1 MNKKNTINLMK
12 KMVQNHS
19 SLFGLIVLVFIA
31 SLINENFFNVLNL
44 SNILRQASMIG
55 VVAIGMTFVIII
67 GGIDLS
73 VGATVALTAMFATL
87 LSESNIV
94 VIVLVPVIAGALI
107 GLLNGTMISSFK
119 VQPFI
124 ATLSIM
130 LLVRGLAFVVSDG
143 ESLTGNFDLAVSG
156 LARLKYF
163 GVPVFGLIF
172 IGLALLTGILLS
184 KTSFGN
190 KIYAVG
196 GNKEAARMMGVNV
209 SLITILA
216 YVLCGAFSGFAGFL
230 TSIRTGSAL
239 PYSAEGWEMTAIAAV
254 VIGGARLS
262 GGVGRISGTVFGILI
277 FQVIA
282 NSINLQGT
290 LAYWYVW
297 FVTGIL
303 LLIVILLQKRMEK
316 SVFRKGIDTDSLN

>member
-1 MNKKNTINLMK
+1 MMNEKNTINLIK
-12 KMVQNHS
+12 KTVQNHS

-55 VVAIGMTFVIII
+55 VVAIGMTFVILI

-94 VIVLVPVIAGALI
+94 IIILVPVIAGALI

-143 ESLTGNFDLAVSG
+143 ESLTGNFDSAVSG
-156 LARLKYF
+156 LARLKYL

-172 IGLALLTGILLS
+172 IGIALVTGIFLS

-209 SLITILA
+209 SLITIVA
-216 YVLCGAFSGFAGFL
+216 YVICGAFSGFAGFL

-262 GGVGRISGTVFGILI
+262 GGVGKISGTVFGILI

-316 SVFRKGIDTDSLN
+316 GVLKK

>member
-1 MNKKNTINLMK
+1 MNEKNTINLIK
-12 KMVQNHS
+12 KTVQNHS

-55 VVAIGMTFVIII
+55 VVAIGMTFVILI

-94 VIVLVPVIAGALI
+94 IIILVPVIAGALI

-143 ESLTGNFDLAVSG
+143 ESLTGNFDSAVSG
-156 LARLKYF
+156 LARLKYL

-172 IGLALLTGILLS
+172 IGIALVTGIFLS

-209 SLITILA
+209 SLITIVA
-216 YVLCGAFSGFAGFL
+216 YVICGAFSGFAGFL

-262 GGVGRISGTVFGILI
+262 GGVGKISGTVFGILI

-316 SVFRKGIDTDSLN
+316 GVLKK